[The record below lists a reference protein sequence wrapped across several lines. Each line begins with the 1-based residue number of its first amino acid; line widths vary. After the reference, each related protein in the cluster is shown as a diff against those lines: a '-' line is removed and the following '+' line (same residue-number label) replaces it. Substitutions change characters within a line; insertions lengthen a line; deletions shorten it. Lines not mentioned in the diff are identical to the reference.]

1 MKGRYLIILASLCGL
16 IASGVG
22 LITNVA
28 GLFFNPIAEELGL
41 LRGAVSMTVTINNLL
56 FALGGLMSP
65 RFMTEKTLKP
75 GLIIGTAVVAGSTA
89 LLSAT
94 SSIMIMYILNA
105 LRGFASGVLGFVFVT
120 MVINNWF
127 HSNVGL
133 ASSIAMAFSG
143 LAGAVFSPI
152 VSAVIQSSGWR
163 TAYLMTA
170 VMMAVLNLPSILLLP
185 AIDPASKGMKPLG
198 EKTENKA
205 AETSTGSVLPVVM
218 PMLVIMCVYAACGAG
233 STALTQHFTGIA
245 EERGLAA
252 SVGATMLSAC
262 MLANTGG
269 KIVLGALVDRIG
281 AKKSLLTY
289 ACLIMCAVLIM
300 LFIPS
305 GTAMYIAAFL
315 FGLTYS
321 MATVGVVSITKD
333 LFGLGNYSRTYPKI
347 NLCGTMFSAAFS
359 SIIGFMYD
367 AFGSYNVP
375 LFIIMAMA
383 AIDFIIILYV
393 YKTIDA
399 RKKNA

>member
-28 GLFFNPIAEELGL
+28 GLFFNPIVAELGL

-56 FALGGLMSP
+56 FAVGGLMSP
-65 RFMTEKTLKP
+65 KFMTEKTLKP

-94 SSIMIMYILNA
+94 SSIMVMYILNA
-105 LRGFASGVLGFVFVT
+105 LRGFASGILGFVFVT

-133 ASSIAMAFSG
+133 ATSIAMGFSG

-152 VSAVIQSSGWR
+152 VSSVIQSSGWR
-163 TAYLMTA
+163 TAYLMNA
-170 VMMAVLNLPSILLLP
+170 ALMVIMNLP
-185 AIDPASKGMKPLG
+185 AIFLIPSIDPSVKGLKPLG
-198 EKTENKA
+198 EKAAVNTSEAKTETA
-205 AETSTGSVLPVVM
+205 RPIIMSL
-218 PMLVIMCVYAACGAG
+218 LVIMCVYAACGAG
-233 STALTQHFTGIA
+233 STSLTQHFTGIA

-269 KIVLGALVDRIG
+269 KVVLGALVDRIG

-289 ACLIMCAVLIM
+289 AVLIMCAVLTM

-305 GTAMYIAAFL
+305 GTAMYVAAFF

-333 LFGLGNYSRTYPKI
+333 LFGLANYSRTYPKI

-383 AIDFIIILYV
+383 VIDFVIIMYV
-393 YKTIDA
+393 YRIIDA
-399 RKKNA
+399 RKQNA

>member
-152 VSAVIQSSGWR
+152 VSAVIQSNGWR

>member
-152 VSAVIQSSGWR
+152 VSAVIQSNGWR

-333 LFGLGNYSRTYPKI
+333 LFGLANYSRTYPKI